1 MARPD
6 LESRLG
12 RRFKLRDLHILSEVV
27 RWGSMAKAATHLGLA
42 QPSISEAIA
51 GLEAALKV
59 RLLDRSPRGVEP
71 TIYARTLLKR
81 VDVVFDEL
89 KQGMRDLEF
98 LADPTVGH
106 VTIGCPE
113 SLAAGFVS
121 TAIDRL
127 LQKNPNLSVDVVL
140 AQTGEQE
147 FRELRDRRVDLAL
160 GRLFKPVPD
169 DDIAVEPLCDD
180 GFHVVAG
187 ERSRWARKR
196 NLALAELAGERWIFF
211 PEGTLSGSH
220 IEAGFRA
227 NHLDL
232 PKRRLTS
239 FSIQLRMHLLATGR
253 FLTVLHDS
261 VLRFNAQR
269 WSLKTLPV
277 DLAIPP
283 IPIAIFTLKHR
294 TLSPVAAL
302 VVDELHDVAKSM
314 AELSRAPG
322 IRRVKRSNRLLR
334 SERANP

>member
-1 MARPD
+1 MARLD
-6 LESRLG
+6 WERRLG

-27 RWGSMAKAATHLGLA
+27 RWGSMAKAAAHLGLA

-51 GLEAALKV
+51 GLEAALRV
-59 RLLDRSPRGVEP
+59 RLLDRGPRGIEP
-71 TIYARTLLKR
+71 TIYAHALLKR
-81 VDVVFDEL
+81 VDIVFDEL
-89 KQGMRDLEF
+89 RQGVREIEF
-98 LADPTVGH
+98 LADPTVGR

-127 LQKNPNLSVDVVL
+127 LQKNPKLSVDVVL

-169 DDIAVEPLCDD
+169 DDIAVEPLCED
-180 GFHVVAG
+180 GFRVVAG
-187 ERSRWARKR
+187 ERSPWARKR
-196 NLALAELAGERWIFF
+196 NLALAELAGEPWIFF
-211 PEGTLSGSH
+211 PEASLSGSH
-220 IEAGFRA
+220 IEAGFGA
-227 NHLDL
+227 NDL
-232 PKRRLTS
+232 ELPRRRLNS

-261 VLRFNAQR
+261 VLRFNARR
-269 WSLKTLPV
+269 WSLKTLAV
-277 DLAIPP
+277 DLRLPP

-302 VVDELHDVAKSM
+302 LVNELHGV
-314 AELSRAPG
+314 AELMAGVDHAPAG
-322 IRRVKRSNRLLR
+322 RMKRSSAS
-334 SERANP
+334 SERN

>member
-6 LESRLG
+6 WESRLG

-27 RWGSMAKAATHLGLA
+27 QRGSMAKAALHLGLA

-51 GLEAALKV
+51 GLEAALRV
-59 RLLDRSPRGVEP
+59 RLLDRSPRGIEP
-71 TIYARTLLKR
+71 TIYARALLKR

-89 KQGMRDLEF
+89 KQGVRDIEF

-113 SLAAGFVS
+113 SLAAGFAS
-121 TAIDRL
+121 AAIDRL
-127 LQKNPNLSVDVVL
+127 LQKNPRLSVDVVL

-169 DDIAVEPLCDD
+169 DDITVEPLCGDD
-180 GFHVVAG
+180 FRVVAG
-187 ERSRWARKR
+187 ERSPWTHKR
-196 NLALAELAGERWIFF
+196 NLGLAELADETWILF
-211 PEGTLSGSH
+211 PESSLAGSY

-227 NHLDL
+227 NNLEL
-232 PKRRLTS
+232 PKRRLQS

-261 VLRFNAQR
+261 VLRFNAR
-269 WSLKTLPV
+269 HWSLKALPI
-277 DLAIPP
+277 DLRIPP
-283 IPIAIFTLKHR
+283 MPIAMFTLKHR
-294 TLSPVAAL
+294 TPSPIAQL
-302 VVDELHDVAKSM
+302 LVDELREVAKSM
-314 AELSRAPG
+314 PGAVDAPTG
-322 IRRVKRSNRLLR
+322 NRPKK
-334 SERANP
+334 ANATTARN

>member
-1 MARPD
+1 MTKPRWD
-6 LESRLG
+6 SRLG

-27 RWGSMAKAATHLGLA
+27 QRGSMAKAASHLGVA

-51 GLEAALKV
+51 GLEAALQV

-71 TIYARTLLKR
+71 TVYARALLKR

-89 KQGMRDLEF
+89 KQGVRDIEF

-121 TAIDRL
+121 AAIDRL
-127 LQKNPNLSVDVVL
+127 LQKNPKISVDVVL

-169 DDIAVEPLCDD
+169 DDIAVEPLCQD
-180 GFHVVAG
+180 GFRVVAG
-187 ERSRWARKR
+187 ERSAWARKR
-196 NLALAELAGERWIFF
+196 NLSLAELAGEPWIFF
-211 PEGTLSGSH
+211 PEGTLSGTY

-227 NHLDL
+227 NGLEL
-232 PKRRLTS
+232 PERRLNS

-253 FLTVLHDS
+253 FLTALHDS
-261 VLRFNAQR
+261 VLRFNARR

-277 DLAIPP
+277 DLRIPP
-283 IPIAIFTLKHR
+283 MPIALFTLRHR
-294 TLSPVAAL
+294 TLSPVAQL
-302 VVDELHDVAKSM
+302 LVDELHEVAKSM
-314 AELSRAPG
+314 SAGGGRA
-322 IRRVKRSNRLLR
+322 
-334 SERANP
+334 